1 VLVIVT
7 VIGGAGRMGSWCARF
22 LKANGYTVIV
32 TDKNV
37 RVAETFAKRYGLQ
50 FLRDQLVAVR
60 RARLVVV
67 ATPTKV
73 TSAILQQIIPELK
86 QGALVVEMSSIKA
99 PVLRSI
105 RSLQRNGI
113 DVLSIHPMFGRGV
126 RTIKGRC
133 ILAVTVP
140 KHREANRLLSIFR
153 KKGARIV
160 YCTPE
165 RQDSLASV
173 ILALPHFMNV
183 SFVETLRSLRVNLD
197 ELNSV
202 AGTTFQLQLL
212 LAEEIYNEDFESELS
227 ILQDCRMSVLKIF
240 NQHTSTLLKMAATQP
255 GHLTRVLRSGRRLVA
270 TEQHF
275 STSYERFNAAVE
287 ASLS

>member
-1 VLVIVT
+1 LVIVS
-7 VIGGAGRMGSWCARF
+7 VVGGAGRMGSWCARF

-32 TDKNV
+32 TDKNL
-37 RVAETFAKRYGLQ
+37 RAAGTFAKRYGLQ
-50 FLRDQLVAVR
+50 FLSDQLAAVR
-60 RARLVVV
+60 RARVVVV
-67 ATPTKV
+67 ATPTNV
-73 TSAILQQIIPELK
+73 TSAILQRIVPELK
-86 QGALVVEMSSIKA
+86 RGALVVEMSSIKA

-105 RSLQRNGI
+105 RSLRRNGV
-113 DVLSIHPMFGRGV
+113 DVLSIHPMFGPGV
-126 RTIKGRC
+126 RSIQGRC
-133 ILAVTVP
+133 VLAVTVP
-140 KHREANRLLSIFR
+140 KHREAHRLLSIFR
-153 KKGARIV
+153 KEGARIF

-165 RQDSLASV
+165 KQDSIASV

-197 ELNSV
+197 EVNSV

-212 LAEEIYNEDFESELS
+212 LAEEIYDEDYENELS
-227 ILQDCRMSVLKIF
+227 ILRDCRMSVFKIF
-240 NQHTSTLLKMAATQP
+240 NHHTSTLLKMAATRP
-255 GHLTRVLRSGRRLVA
+255 ERLTRVLRSGRRFVA

>member
-1 VLVIVT
+1 
-7 VIGGAGRMGSWCARF
+7 MGSWCAKF

-37 RVAETFAKRYGLQ
+37 QAAEAFAKRYGLQ
-50 FLRDQLVAVR
+50 FLSDQLVAVR
-60 RARLVVV
+60 RAGVVV
-67 ATPTKV
+67 LATPTKV
-73 TSAILQQIIPELK
+73 TSAILLQTVPELK
-86 QGALVVEMSSIKA
+86 RDALVVEMSSIKA

-105 RSLQRNGI
+105 RSLRRNGI
-113 DVLSIHPMFGRGV
+113 DVLSIHPMFGPGV

-133 ILAVTVP
+133 MLAVAVP

-197 ELNSV
+197 DVTSV
-202 AGTTFQLQLL
+202 AGTTFQLQML
-212 LAEEIYNEDFESELS
+212 LAEEIYNEDYENELS
-227 ILQDCRMSVLKIF
+227 ILRDCRMGVFKIF
-240 NQHTSTLLKMAATQP
+240 NHHTSTLLRMVATRP
-255 GHLTRVLRSGRRLVA
+255 GHLTRVLRSGRRFVA

-275 STSYERFNAAVE
+275 STSYKRFNAAVE